1 MTSSAHLTV
10 NFVVC
15 TTCLLMAAEKSE
27 AVEPDTTNYG
37 SVGRSNWAF
46 IFDEESFP
54 QSENDQKFVPTDFA
68 GVPNLCRVNNQG
80 AFRTVLNWATGHQ
93 GLPKD
98 SQSGL
103 RTETQSGK
111 APLFQTDERS
121 RGLRRPGGQSEI
133 FGGDDCECDDAV
145 RLLLLMLIFI
155 LGN

>member
-68 GVPNLCRVNNQG
+68 GVPNLCRVNNQV
-80 AFRTVLNWATGHQ
+80 R
-93 GLPKD
+93 
-98 SQSGL
+98 
-103 RTETQSGK
+103 
-111 APLFQTDERS
+111 
-121 RGLRRPGGQSEI
+121 I
-133 FGGDDCECDDAV
+133 FGSFPFATP
-145 RLLLLMLIFI
+145 LPTLQSMLNSY
-155 LGN
+155 LVSLNSESLY